1 MRIIE
6 PHKKIKRRRRRKN
19 LSLVFIILAVLAI
32 GAVYVYSRLPEEAAR
47 VAEQQ
52 PEDIPYQSKQEAEIN
67 PETAK
72 FKYFSGNDFLKL
84 YDSIA
89 YPNTQVMQTPPEITG
104 NPKADERIRT
114 IALSRGYVLRSVPVA
129 SINKTGEPRVTT
141 DDLLQEKALSA
152 WQLLKAAAKEDGIPL
167 QFNSGYRSIEMQRE
181 LFLER
186 LNASGA
192 SYGQIAN
199 GSADSAVVSVL
210 LQAAL
215 PGYSRH
221 HTGYTIDLVCA
232 NGVQSFETTTCFK
245 WLSDNNYLNA
255 KKHGW
260 IPSYPEGADNQGP
273 EPEPWEYVWV
283 GLGPLVED

>member
-1 MRIIE
+1 MRIIQ
-6 PHKKIKRRRRRKN
+6 PHKKIKRRRRRKR
-19 LSLVFIILAVLAI
+19 LSLVLIILAVLAI
-32 GAVYVYSRLPEEAAR
+32 GAVYVYSRLPEEQAP
-47 VAEQQ
+47 VAQQQ
-52 PEDIPYQSKQEAEIN
+52 PEDVPYQSKPETEIN
-67 PETAK
+67 PDTAK

-89 YPNTQVMQTPPEITG
+89 YPNTQFMQTPPEITG
-104 NPKADERIRT
+104 NTKADERIRT

-152 WQLLKAAAKEDGIPL
+152 WQSLKAAAKADGIPL

-186 LNASGA
+186 LNAGGV

-199 GSADSAVVSVL
+199 GSADAAVVSVL
-210 LQAAL
+210 RQAAL

-273 EPEPWEYVWV
+273 EPESWEYVWV
-283 GLGPLVED
+283 GLGSLVED

>member
-6 PHKKIKRRRRRKN
+6 PQRKSTKHRRSKKM
-19 LSLVFIILAVLAI
+19 SLFVLAVSLI
-32 GAVYVYSRLPEEAAR
+32 VVGTVYIYARLPEAKPSA
-47 VAEQQ
+47 QQ
-52 PEDIPYQSKQEAEIN
+52 QNSDVPYQSKPESEIN
-67 PETAK
+67 PATAR
-72 FKYFSGNDFLKL
+72 FKTFSGNDFLKL
-84 YDSIA
+84 YESIA
-89 YPNTQVMQTPPEITG
+89 YPNTQFLQNPPEITG
-104 NPKADERIRT
+104 DNKVDERIRT

-129 SINKTGEPRVTT
+129 SIKRTGEPRVTT
-141 DDLLQEKALSA
+141 DDLLQEKAYKAWLS
-152 WQLLKAAAKEDGIPL
+152 LKAAAKADGIPL

-186 LNASGA
+186 LNQTGVT
-192 SYGQIAN
+192 YGQIAA
-199 GSADSAVVSVL
+199 GAADRQIIEIL
-210 LQAAL
+210 RQAAL

-232 NGVQSFETTTCFK
+232 NGAQSFEVTTCFK

-273 EPEPWEYVWV
+273 EPEAWEYVWV